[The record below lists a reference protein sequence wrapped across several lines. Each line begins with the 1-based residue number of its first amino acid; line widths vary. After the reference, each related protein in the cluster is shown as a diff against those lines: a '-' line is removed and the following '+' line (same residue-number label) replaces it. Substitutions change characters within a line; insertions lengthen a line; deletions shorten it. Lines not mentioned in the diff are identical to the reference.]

1 MSVDNGLESGCQ
13 PCVGIDGVELASF
26 DQRRQHCPVLRT
38 CIVTCEE
45 SVFAVQRD
53 GADSAFDGV
62 AVDLDVAVIEEP
74 AKPVPVFGDV
84 FGGLAER
91 RLGRD
96 AGAMGGE
103 PGLKIIDNRF

>member
-1 MSVDNGLESGCQ
+1 
-13 PCVGIDGVELASF
+13 
-26 DQRRQHCPVLRT
+26 
-38 CIVTCEE
+38 VTREE

-84 FGGLAER
+84 FEGLAER